1 MAEGGGAPPAEA
13 TRRPKGVSAIVTIVV
28 AVLTFVGGLGLGV
41 FVLAPPAVA
50 AVPPCATPGGAGVN
64 STNLLLGTNTPFPP
78 FESRQGTALVGFD
91 IELIQELVKRA
102 GYACEW
108 VDFRDF
114 NALLAAVASG
124 GVDIAIGAI
133 TMNGDTGTARNATL
147 KFTNPY
153 FLSNQGVLKRTSDA
167 TNYCAASDCVASDL
181 NKTGLRIG
189 VQELTTSFYWVDS
202 NAKKATVS
210 VKGNVA
216 DLLLALQQTNI
227 DIIVIDKPAADGI
240 AASNTQFK
248 VQGTIRTNE
257 LYGFA
262 TAKADPKALIPK
274 LNTQLAA
281 VKTDG
286 TYDRLIKKW
295 FG

>member
-13 TRRPKGVSAIVTIVV
+13 LRGPKGVSAIVTIAV
-28 AVLTFVGGLGLGV
+28 AVLTFVAGLGLGV
-41 FVLAPPAVA
+41 FVLAPPPVA
-50 AVPPCATPGGAGVN
+50 AVPPCAAPG
-64 STNLLLGTNTPFPP
+64 TNVTSLLLGTNTPFPP
-78 FESRQGTALVGFD
+78 FESRQGTTLVGFD
-91 IELIQELVKRA
+91 IELLQSLVKRA

-114 NALLAAVASG
+114 DALLAAVAAG
-124 GVDIAIGAI
+124 GVDVAASAI
-133 TMNGDTGTARNATL
+133 TMNGNIGAARNSTL
-147 KFTNPY
+147 KFTNSY
-153 FLSNQGVLKRTSDA
+153 YLSNQGVLKKASDT
-167 TNYCAASDCVASDL
+167 TNYCAAADCVPSDL

-189 VQELTTSFYWVDS
+189 VQATTTSFYWVDS
-202 NAKKATVS
+202 NAKRATVS

-216 DLLLALQQTNI
+216 DLLLALQQANI

-240 AASNTQFK
+240 AASNSQFK

-257 LYGFA
+257 LYSFA
-262 TAKADPKALIPK
+262 TARADPKGLIPK

-281 VKTDG
+281 AKSDG

>member
-13 TRRPKGVSAIVTIVV
+13 MRKPKGVSAIVVIVV
-28 AVLTFVGGLGLGV
+28 AVITFLGGVGLGALV
-41 FVLAPPAVA
+41 FAPATVA
-50 AVPPCATPGGAGVN
+50 AVPPCAAPG
-64 STNLLLGTNTPFPP
+64 TNVTSLLLGTNTPFPP
-78 FESRQGTALVGFD
+78 FESRQGTTLVGFD
-91 IELIQELVKRA
+91 IELIQDLVKHA

-124 GVDIAIGAI
+124 GVDVAIGAI
-133 TMNGDTGTARNATL
+133 TMNGATGAARNSTL
-147 KFTNPY
+147 KFTDPY
-153 FLSNQGVLKRTSDA
+153 FLSNQGVLKKTSDSTA
-167 TNYCAASDCVASDL
+167 YCAASDCVEHDL

-202 NAKKATVS
+202 NAKNATVS

-216 DLLLALQQTNI
+216 DLLLALQQGNI

-240 AASNTQFK
+240 AASNSQFT
-248 VQGTIRTNE
+248 VVGTIRTNE
-257 LYGFA
+257 LYAFA
-262 TAKADPKALIPK
+262 VQKSDPKGLIPQ

-281 VKTDG
+281 VKADG
-286 TYDRLIKKW
+286 TYAQLIKKW

>member
-13 TRRPKGVSAIVTIVV
+13 TRRPKGVSSIIAIVV
-28 AVLTFVGGLGLGV
+28 AVLTFVAGLGV
-41 FVLAPPAVA
+41 GAFVLAPPAAA
-50 AVPPCATPGGAGVN
+50 AVPPCAAPG
-64 STNLLLGTNTPFPP
+64 TNVTSLLLGTNTPFPP
-78 FESRQGTALVGFD
+78 FESRQGTPATLVGFD
-91 IELIQELVKRA
+91 IDLIQTLVKRA

-124 GVDIAIGAI
+124 GVDIAISAI
-133 TMNGDTGTARNATL
+133 TMNGDVGTARNATL

-153 FLSNQGVLKRTSDA
+153 FTSNQGVLKRTSDA
-167 TNYCAASDCVASDL
+167 TRYCAASDCLASEL
-181 NKTGLRIG
+181 NKTNLRIG

-202 NAKKATVS
+202 NAKKASVT

-216 DLLLALQQTNI
+216 DLLLALQQSNI
-227 DIIVIDKPAADGI
+227 DIIVIDKPAADGL
-240 AASNTQFK
+240 AASNSQFT
-248 VQGTIRTNE
+248 VAGTIRTNE

-262 TAKADPKALIPK
+262 VQKSDPKGLIPK

-281 VKTDG
+281 VKADG
-286 TYDRLIKKW
+286 TYNALIKKW